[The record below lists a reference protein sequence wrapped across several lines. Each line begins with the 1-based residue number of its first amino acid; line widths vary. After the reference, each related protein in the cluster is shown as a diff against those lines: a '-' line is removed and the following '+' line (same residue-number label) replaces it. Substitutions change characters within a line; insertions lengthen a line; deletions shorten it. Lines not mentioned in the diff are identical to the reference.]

1 MSHEIVNHEIRIRP
15 VADRDW
21 DGIVALESHAYG
33 RLGLSEGRAA
43 LKSKAHASPA
53 TCFALDLGG
62 RRLAGYLLALPY
74 PESAYPDLRG
84 ATEEKPALPSRNL
97 HLHDIVIAEDLRH
110 RGLARHLLNR
120 LWAAARSYGY
130 EQISLVAVGGSE
142 TFWAARGF
150 TAGHVSP
157 TGYGPTA
164 MYMSKPVPAGPA
176 PRTETEN
183 TETENTETE
192 KWADAGAA
200 RA

>member
-1 MSHEIVNHEIRIRP
+1 MRIRH

-21 DGIVALESHAYG
+21 DGIVALESHAYS

-43 LKSKAHASPA
+43 LQAKAHASPA
-53 TCFALDLGG
+53 TCFALDLDG
-62 RRLAGYLLALPY
+62 RLAGYLLALPY
-74 PESAYPDLRG
+74 PESAYPGLRG
-84 ATEEKPALPSRNL
+84 STEEKPALASRNL

-110 RGLARHLLNR
+110 RGLARHLLDH
-120 LWAAARSYGY
+120 LTAAARSHGH

-150 TAGHVSP
+150 TPGHVSP

-164 MYMSKPVPAGPA
+164 VYMSRAVPAGPA
-176 PRTETEN
+176 SRR
-183 TETENTETE
+183 ETE